1 MGGEGLERGWEG
13 DGTRSWKTAV
23 AACGLLVLTGTG
35 SATGQDSAGG
45 RRVALVV
52 GNDAYQAQGRLNNG
66 VNDARAVANALAE
79 VGFSVT
85 RLENATR
92 AAMTTALSDLAGSL
106 GDDDVALFYFAG
118 HGMQVDQGNYL
129 LPTDYAGQTATALR
143 LDAIAAT
150 DVQETLQPARVAM
163 LVFDAC
169 RNNPY
174 RSVRSAGVGLAPMEA
189 RGTLIAY
196 AAGAGEVASD
206 GLAPG
211 STNGLFTAKFVEALA
226 VPGLTATELFRRVR
240 REVYAASNAE
250 QWPAI
255 YDDLLSDFVFRPA
268 VPADAAALTA
278 RLQQETVFWAS
289 IQGSTTRADYE
300 AFLAQFP
307 NGTFAGLARN
317 RLAALGAP
325 AVERPAADSARLD
338 AGPPRPWRAGEAFRD
353 CPGCPE
359 LVVVPA
365 GAFTMGCV
373 SGRGCF
379 DDELPIREVQVASF
393 ALSKHEVT
401 FEEYERFAVATGRRQ
416 PSDWGWGGG
425 DRPVSGVSWE
435 DAAAYARWLSDQTG
449 ERYRL
454 PSEAEWEY
462 AARAGTRTAYS
473 WGQSLGSDRASCD
486 GCGSRW
492 DDEAAP
498 VGSFA
503 ANAWGFLDVHGNVS
517 EWVVDCWHESYA
529 RAPAVGSAW
538 LSGGDC
544 RRRVLRGG
552 SWLGGPAYL
561 RSARRARLDA
571 GLRFANIGFRV
582 ARDGGV

>member
-1 MGGEGLERGWEG
+1 MSMGGAGLARAWRDDGWR
-13 DGTRSWKTAV
+13 TTV
-23 AACGLLVLTGTG
+23 AACGLVVLAGVG
-35 SATGQDSAGG
+35 SATAQEGAAG

-52 GNDAYQAQGRLNNG
+52 GNDTYQAQGRLNNA

-92 AAMTTALSDLAGSL
+92 AAMTSALGDLASSL
-106 GDDDVALFYFAG
+106 SDDDVALFYFAG
-118 HGMQVDQGNYL
+118 HGMQVDRENYL
-129 LPTDYAGQTATALR
+129 LPIDYAGQTATALR

-150 DVQETLQPARVAM
+150 VVQEALQPARVAM

-169 RNNPY
+169 RTNPY
-174 RSVRSAGVGLAPMEA
+174 RSVRSVGVGLAPMEA

-211 STNGLFTAKFVEALA
+211 ATNGLFTAKFVEALA

-250 QWPAI
+250 QWPAV

-268 VPADAAALTA
+268 LPADGAALTA

-289 IQGSTTRADYE
+289 IQGSTIRADYE

-317 RLAALGAP
+317 RLAALRASAAGS
-325 AVERPAADSARLD
+325 AADWVRTD

-365 GAFTMGCV
+365 GTFTMGCV

-379 DDELPIREVQVASF
+379 DDELPAREVSVASF
-393 ALSKHEVT
+393 ALSRFEVT
-401 FEEYERFAVATGRRQ
+401 FEEYARFTVATGRRQ

-462 AARAGTRTAYS
+462 AARAGTTTAYS
-473 WGQSLGSDRASCD
+473 WGQGLGRDRASCD

-503 ANAWGFLDVHGNVS
+503 ANAWGFHDVHGNVS

-529 RAPAVGSAW
+529 GAPAGGSAW

-552 SWLGGPAYL
+552 SWLGRPAYL

-571 GLRFANIGFRV
+571 GLRFANVGFRV
-582 ARDGGV
+582 ARDGGF